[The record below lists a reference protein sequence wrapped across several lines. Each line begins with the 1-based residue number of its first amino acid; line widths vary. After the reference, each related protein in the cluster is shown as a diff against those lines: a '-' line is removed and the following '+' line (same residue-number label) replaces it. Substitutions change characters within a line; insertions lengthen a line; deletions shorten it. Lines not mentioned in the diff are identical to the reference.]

1 MKTVTNLLS
10 GILIV
15 FHYPADLGGFMFFY
29 LMLRQ
34 FAPLELIPRLGA
46 ALILGAVTALI
57 SSVFHS
63 LWASDQSAR
72 YLLYSR
78 KTAQGLDVLSFA
90 LTVVPILLII
100 LTSINLRSAMTI
112 NYLMILAVVFVARMI
127 GMVALPICVAE
138 LKASEAIPCKA
149 EPKVTLAAIME
160 SMNPPVRAPVRKPV
174 TGSSSSSPNGFA
186 PASAA

>member
-1 MKTVTNLLS
+1 MKTATNLLS
-10 GILIV
+10 RILIV

-46 ALILGAVTALI
+46 ALILGAVAALI

-72 YLLYSR
+72 YLLYPR

-90 LTVVPILLII
+90 LTVAPILLII

-112 NYLMILAVVFVARMI
+112 NYLMILAVVFVVRMI

-149 EPKVTLAAIME
+149 EPKVRLAAIME
-160 SMNPPVRAPVRKPV
+160 SMNPPVRAPVRRPV
-174 TGSSSSSPNGFA
+174 TGSSSGSPNGFA